1 MLSPMVFQEDFLSQN
16 LPHRKEKLLL
26 KALPGNFKVGILH

>member
-1 MLSPMVFQEDFLSQN
+1 MLSPMVFQQDFLSQY

-26 KALPGNFKVGILH
+26 KDNFKVGILH